1 MNKRSK
7 FFLKV
12 FISTFVLLFIFNKF
26 DFDQLAINL
35 KNINIK
41 FIFLVFVFGFINNI
55 LCAWRWWY
63 LNNKIYDIQ
72 IPLLLTIKLYFMGGF
87 FNLFLPTSIGGDV
100 FKAQYVYKYTGKNLS
115 SINSIIIDR
124 VTGLF
129 ILIAFSYFGLVIAKF
144 SQIFISQRIIT
155 SLFIICLGG
164 VAGITFLV
172 IGHKLDLLKKIPK
185 YHIIEKLCRDIKK
198 LWKNKRLFLFST
210 LITILFQ
217 FLTISNSYFA
227 SLALN
232 LDINFVYFMVIVPI
246 VALLTMIPISFSGSG
261 VREASY
267 LSFFAFL
274 GIASEQIILIPI
286 ILFSTLVILGLIGG
300 IFYLKEDFKYSET

>member
-1 MNKRSK
+1 
-7 FFLKV
+7 
-12 FISTFVLLFIFNKF
+12 
-26 DFDQLAINL
+26 
-35 KNINIK
+35 
-41 FIFLVFVFGFINNI
+41 
-55 LCAWRWWY
+55 
-63 LNNKIYDIQ
+63 
-72 IPLLLTIKLYFMGGF
+72 MGGF

-100 FKAQYVYKYTGKNLS
+100 FKAQYVYKYTGKNPS

-129 ILIAFSYFGLVIAKF
+129 ILIAFSYFGLAIAKF
-144 SQIFISQRIIT
+144 SQIFISQRIST
-155 SLFIICLGG
+155 SLFTICILG
-164 VAGITFLV
+164 VAVISFLMV
-172 IGHKLDLLKKIPK
+172 GHKLDLLKKIPK

-198 LWKNKRLFLFST
+198 LWRNKRLFLFST

-246 VALLTMIPISFSGSG
+246 VGLLTMIPISFSGSG
-261 VREASY
+261 IREASY

-274 GIASEQIILIPI
+274 GIASEQVILIPI
-286 ILFSTLVILGLIGG
+286 ILFFTLVIFGLIGG